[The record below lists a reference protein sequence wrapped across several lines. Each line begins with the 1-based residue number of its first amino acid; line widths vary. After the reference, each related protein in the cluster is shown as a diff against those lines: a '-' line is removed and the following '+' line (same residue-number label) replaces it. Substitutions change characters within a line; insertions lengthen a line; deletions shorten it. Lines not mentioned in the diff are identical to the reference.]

1 MRIKDL
7 VLITLLVIS
16 GIVFAKTV
24 TTIMFSIGY
33 ISVTNDIRFVTISSI
48 IFGLLIGLSIGIVLN
63 IKTRKSGLFVIG
75 FLSMFVYDYSRI
87 FPFSPKDLALGILCG
102 AIVSML
108 SIFKLIT
115 VNIQKVFR
123 YLLFTLFAP
132 LIYLLFAHVG
142 GLPIEQ
148 LQNNI
153 IILIMFIIIFVILA
167 KVVK

>member
-1 MRIKDL
+1 M